1 MCRVP
6 SEFSQRS
13 CCQLNVQIFYAFSSQ
28 CLYLIST
35 GIQVANSSHIFFKIP
50 ELNSPHCTIVKNIK
64 TSFRKQF
71 ILTIWI
77 IFTKLYAKEYFWYIL
92 SYLILHDMIKA
103 LYAVSTHH
111 TPVVF
116 LFYNQS
122 DIFHTYQVSRILW
135 LSHALWSQNT
145 SSPKEN
151 QTKSPAWTLSS
162 VNPATFTI
170 RPRKLWK
177 KQKLLKREGNKEFMS
192 TNTWW

>member
-35 GIQVANSSHIFFKIP
+35 GIQVATSSQIFFKIP

-92 SYLILHDMIKA
+92 SYLIFHDLIRA

-122 DIFHTYQVSRILW
+122 DTFHTYQVSAFCGSLTHYGLNIPLPLRKIKPSL
-135 LSHALWSQNT
+135 LPEPCHQ
-145 SSPKEN
+145 
-151 QTKSPAWTLSS
+151 WTLLHSQS
-162 VNPATFTI
+162 VPESYEKSKNC
-170 RPRKLWK
+170 
-177 KQKLLKREGNKEFMS
+177 
-192 TNTWW
+192 

>member
-35 GIQVANSSHIFFKIP
+35 GIQVATSSQIFFKIP

-77 IFTKLYAKEYFWYIL
+77 IFTKLYAKEYFWYFELFNFAWHDKGPIRSL
-92 SYLILHDMIKA
+92 YTPYPSGVLVLQSVWYIPYLPSVPHF
-103 LYAVSTHH
+103 
-111 TPVVF
+111 VVF
-116 LFYNQS
+116 
-122 DIFHTYQVSRILW
+122 SRIMVSKYLF
-135 LSHALWSQNT
+135 
-145 SSPKEN
+145 P
-151 QTKSPAWTLSS
+151 
-162 VNPATFTI
+162 
-170 RPRKLWK
+170 
-177 KQKLLKREGNKEFMS
+177 
-192 TNTWW
+192 

>member
-135 LSHALWSQNT
+135 YSHALWSQNT
-145 SSPKEN
+145 SSPKKIKPSLLPEPCH
-151 QTKSPAWTLSS
+151 QWTLLHSQS
-162 VNPATFTI
+162 VPESYEKSKNC
-170 RPRKLWK
+170 
-177 KQKLLKREGNKEFMS
+177 
-192 TNTWW
+192 